1 MREGIVRRHVRCL
14 PTSGVRGESRARP
27 VCMSDSATHR
37 EYGRRVLRN
46 VLGVVLLLAA
56 VGAIAIGVLHIR
68 HRTSASATTSVAA
81 TQSHTSTATSTAA
94 IVPTPVTR
102 VPGHETIPIL
112 MYHVIQ
118 TPTANV
124 AFPGLWVPP
133 SEFAAQ
139 MHALHAAGFHAVTQ
153 DQAWAYWTTG
163 APLPAHPIIIT
174 FDNGYA
180 SQYTYAL
187 PILRAM
193 GWVAVMNWQLSLH
206 APEGLT
212 EAQIHGMIQAGW
224 ELDTQGFTHADLVTA
239 SPARLEYEVA
249 TSRTRLQHIF
259 GAPVNWFCYPS
270 GHYDSHVIAAVKA
283 AGYRGSTTVIF
294 GWANSRD
301 PYRLARL
308 RVLGGTSPQG
318 LLAQIAANRLDGPP
332 PLHYP

>member
-1 MREGIVRRHVRCL
+1 
-14 PTSGVRGESRARP
+14 
-27 VCMSDSATHR
+27 MSDAATDG

-46 VLGVVLLLAA
+46 VVGVVLLLVA

-68 HRTSASATTSVAA
+68 HRTSVSAITSVA
-81 TQSHTSTATSTAA
+81 TSGSPTSTATSTAA
-94 IVPTPVTR
+94 IVPTPVART
-102 VPGHETIPIL
+102 PGHETIPIL

-118 TPTANV
+118 APSASA

-139 MHALHAAGFHAVTQ
+139 MHALKAAGFHAVTQ
-153 DQAWAYWTTG
+153 DQAWDYWTTG
-163 APLPAHPIIIT
+163 RPLPAHPIIIT

-180 SQYTYAL
+180 SQYTEAL

-193 GWVAVMNWQLSLH
+193 GWVAVINWQLSLH

-212 EAQIHGMIQAGW
+212 EAQIRGMLQAGW

-239 SPARLEYEVA
+239 TPSRLRYEVA

-270 GHYDSHVIAAVKA
+270 GHYDSHVIAAVTA

-294 GWANSRD
+294 GWADPRD

-308 RVLGGTSPQG
+308 RVLGGTTPQG
-318 LLAQIAANRLDGPP
+318 LLAQIAANRFDGPP
-332 PLHYP
+332 PPHYP